1 MAKKA
6 IYEPGE
12 LDGVKKRLG
21 NIDVKEAKRMQ
32 KLLGGEV
39 GEERTGFSRG
49 KEASAAPSPSAGI
62 AKPKRLIE
70 VAPSSEDENSKSIG
84 DMNRFQRR
92 GELSYGERVK
102 MDVCCGSR
110 EYDIKTPWQVF
121 VSRLCFFK
129 APLDRVSPW
138 FVKVLLNKYY
148 EKLENLVTSTRLM
161 FPRNNKDLSKKVRV
175 ASKMA
180 FKVLNTIRQWKLD
193 VVVSEIGR
201 VQARPRSVFV
211 KDFETILRRIYT
223 PIYVMGRLEFE
234 KDVKGAYSVLYDV
247 VIKESSGEKISLQNK
262 ITEALDSYRYVCK
275 ELHRLLYPL
284 LMKTIASN
292 YQDYELF
299 FYENS
304 ESYKAFLGV
313 TAADQI
319 IPESV
324 TDKSGLDSDKFVS
337 DDDRYGGD
345 VEDTLSD
352 IEGESELSDEKK
364 AAAGEVKALDRSIK
378 ILETLFPQAPWDRMA
393 SFPDYY
399 PYFADVLEIKKNGE
413 LIAPED
419 PAQVVLVLS
428 QVIEELLYGFRYIKF
443 KDSFSKADFL
453 RSVVENWHLAILES
467 FEKNYIPR
475 IAEYAHFFEHSG
487 QNRTATYAVNI
498 ASDIHW
504 LRRYY
509 FFPSYNTL
517 PPTPPSFLKKDVVAL
532 YPLAH
537 TLRKDLT
544 VCASAIEAANRSGG
558 SSSGADVEG
567 IMNPWDAYNFEVEN
581 PLSKRL
587 NMLLGKSQRNNT
599 SLIFFTLAVVTVL
612 DNYLCDAG
620 GVAYK
625 ANNEILFRH
634 ADQEEMKPVFWV
646 EKKNDTYE
654 LFKKSVDSL
663 KKKKQ

>member
-49 KEASAAPSPSAGI
+49 GETPAAPLPSGI

-70 VAPSSEDENSKSIG
+70 VASSSEDENSKSMG
-84 DMNRFQRR
+84 AMNKFRR
-92 GELSYGERVK
+92 RSELSYVERVK
-102 MDVCCGSR
+102 MDVCCGNRDYS
-110 EYDIKTPWQVF
+110 IKTPWQVF

-129 APLDRVSPW
+129 APLDRVNPW
-138 FVKVLLNKYY
+138 FVKVMLNKYY
-148 EKLENLVTSTRLM
+148 EKLESLVTITRLM
-161 FPRNNKDLSKKVRV
+161 FPRNNTDLSKKVRV

-193 VVVSEIGR
+193 VVISEIGK

-211 KDFETILRRIYT
+211 KDFETMLRRIYT
-223 PIYVMGRLEFE
+223 PIYIMGRLDIE
-234 KDVKGAYSVLYDV
+234 KDVMAAYSVLYDV
-247 VIKESSGEKISLQNK
+247 ALKENPGEKVSLQNK
-262 ITEALDSYRYVCK
+262 ITEALNACRYVCR
-275 ELHRLLYPL
+275 ELHRALYPL

-299 FYENS
+299 FYENN
-304 ESYKAFLGV
+304 ENYKAFLGV
-313 TAADQI
+313 TEADQI
-319 IPESV
+319 APESV
-324 TDKSGLDSDKFVS
+324 VDKSGLDSDKLIS
-337 DDDRYGGD
+337 DDDRYGDDLEDSLSD
-345 VEDTLSD
+345 VES
-352 IEGESELSDEKK
+352 ESEVSDEKK
-364 AAAGEVKALDRSIK
+364 AAAGEVKALGRSMK
-378 ILETLFPQAPWDRMA
+378 ILETLFPKAPWDRMA

-419 PAQVVLVLS
+419 PAQAVLVLS
-428 QVIEELLYGFRYIKF
+428 QIIEELLYGFRYIKF
-443 KDSFSKADFL
+443 KDNFSKADFL

-517 PPTPPSFLKKDVVAL
+517 PPTPPSFLKKDVIAL
-532 YPLAH
+532 YPLARS
-537 TLRKDLT
+537 LRKDLT
-544 VCASAIEAANRSGG
+544 ECASLIESANRSGG
-558 SSSGADVEG
+558 SASGVEVEG
-567 IMNPWDAYNFEVEN
+567 IINPWDAYNFEVEN

-612 DNYLCDAG
+612 DNYLCDTTSI
-620 GVAYK
+620 AYK

-634 ADQEEMKPVFWV
+634 AEQEEMKPVFWV
-646 EKKNDTYE
+646 EKQNDTYE
-654 LFKKSVDSL
+654 LFKKSIGDL